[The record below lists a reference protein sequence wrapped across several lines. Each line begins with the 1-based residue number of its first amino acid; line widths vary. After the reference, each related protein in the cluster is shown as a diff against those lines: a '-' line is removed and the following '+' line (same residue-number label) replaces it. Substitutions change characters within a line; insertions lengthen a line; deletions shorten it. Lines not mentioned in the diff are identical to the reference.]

1 MLSLRDNDYR
11 KNLSC
16 IIDNNFYWVISP
28 VADGNC
34 GLYAFACGLIDAIT
48 RNQLILDKHLFEDFR
63 EKVLN
68 NLASCPLKKL
78 LKNPSLCFIEF
89 KAFLHQQSSR
99 QGLINLTALLSNPL
113 RKIGYAGYLALLNQE
128 TQLTDLEPEDK
139 KLNQDGNYVGF
150 EILIALAN
158 YFKIEINLIA
168 YNPNLKRYYWA
179 QTPLDKSKS
188 LFTLVNVSSH
198 WNYLLPKEQ
207 ADGLAKFLPEEID
220 LPQPSKPLSEKTSKK
235 LKKNIA
241 KLPTII
247 KIFSQELK
255 KTFKLHGIFNS
266 DQEKLICPE
275 ENLCLKRKSSS
286 CLPLFFNCSTPEVP
300 DLIPTTSKTYNR

>member
-48 RNQLILDKHLFEDFR
+48 RDQLTLDSNLFEDFR
-63 EKVLN
+63 KKVLN
-68 NLASCPLKKL
+68 NLLSCPLKKL
-78 LKNPSLCFIEF
+78 LKNPALNFIEF

-99 QGLINLTALLSNPL
+99 QGLINLTALLSNSL

-150 EILIALAN
+150 EILIALAK
-158 YFKIEINLIA
+158 YFEIEINLIA
-168 YNPNLKRYYWA
+168 YNPNLKSYYWA

-188 LFTLVNVSSH
+188 LFTLVNVSAH
-198 WNYLLPKEQ
+198 WHYLLPKEQ
-207 ADGLAKFLPEEID
+207 TNGLAKFLPEEID
-220 LPQPSKPLSEKTSKK
+220 LPQPSKPLSGKTSKK

-241 KLPTII
+241 KLPAII
-247 KIFSQELK
+247 KILTQELK
-255 KTFKLHGIFNS
+255 KTFKLNGVFNS
-266 DQEKLICPE
+266 EQENLICPE
-275 ENLCLKRKSSS
+275 ENLCLKRKSSF
-286 CLPLFFNCSTPEVP
+286 CLPLFFSCSAPEIP
-300 DLIPTTSKTYNR
+300 DVIPIAAKNYNR